1 MNFFCSSSV
10 ALIAAKKQ
18 CQIFFSFSPLSL
30 VHMVKSLFLSTSA
43 RTFLWHSWRLS
54 VENKCKFHYP
64 DARENN
70 VTLKLSVFLPECAL
84 LFCFLCL
91 SSVHSLMATPN
102 AFPLNSGVVFHRG
115 NRMDLGHGVAA
126 SLLMSSNL
134 AIAPTRAE
142 QGKWTEK
149 KNKKHFALQ
158 SLGWMP
164 NSCVFKGC
172 QWMQREMK
180 EQGQHVFVGA
190 FKIFLWVCGRPA

>member
-1 MNFFCSSSV
+1 MSK
-10 ALIAAKKQ
+10 L
-18 CQIFFSFSPLSL
+18 FSFSALSL

-91 SSVHSLMATPN
+91 SSVQSLMATPN

-115 NRMDLGHGVAA
+115 TGWTWDT

-134 AIAPTRAE
+134 AIAATRAE
-142 QGKWTEK
+142 QGKLT
-149 KNKKHFALQ
+149 KNKTKQKRFRFAVTGL
-158 SLGWMP
+158 
-164 NSCVFKGC
+164 NAK
-172 QWMQREMK
+172 
-180 EQGQHVFVGA
+180 
-190 FKIFLWVCGRPA
+190 FLCF